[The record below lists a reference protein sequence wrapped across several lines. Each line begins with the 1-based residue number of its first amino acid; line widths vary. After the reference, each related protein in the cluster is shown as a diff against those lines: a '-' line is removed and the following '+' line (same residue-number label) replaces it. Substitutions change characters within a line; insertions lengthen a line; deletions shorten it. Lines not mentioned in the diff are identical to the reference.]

1 MVIFN
6 NFSYCFAQP
15 VGGFKQ
21 ILSAVTNA
29 QTFSIEF
36 LAQLFGFRC
45 RHPYV
50 WQSESCE
57 FRGTLNLITKD
68 KFITHILALMGDL
81 SKKFSKLEIMC
92 PCPCGADKISPVL
105 IEKLQKVRNIIGRPI
120 IITSGVRC
128 EFYNAS
134 IKVSINSGHIRDD
147 HGI

>member
-1 MVIFN
+1 MSIFN
-6 NFSYCFAQP
+6 NFSYCLAQP

-21 ILSAVTNA
+21 ISSAVTNA
-29 QTFSIEF
+29 QTLSIEF

-57 FRGTLNLITKD
+57 FRGASNSITKD
-68 KFITHILALMGDL
+68 KFITHTLALMGDL

-105 IEKLQKVRNIIGRPI
+105 MRSCKRSG
-120 IITSGVRC
+120 TSL
-128 EFYNAS
+128 A
-134 IKVSINSGHIRDD
+134 DP
-147 HGI
+147 

>member
-1 MVIFN
+1 MSIFN

-29 QTFSIEF
+29 QTLSIEF

-57 FRGTLNLITKD
+57 FRGALNSITKD
-68 KFITHILALMGDL
+68 KFITNTIALMGGL
-81 SKKFSKLEIMC
+81 SKNFFRYEVQCSC
-92 PCPCGADKISPVL
+92 GCGASWVSPKL
-105 IEKLQKVRNIIGRPI
+105 IEKL
-120 IITSGVRC
+120 
-128 EFYNAS
+128 
-134 IKVSINSGHIRDD
+134 
-147 HGI
+147 